1 MYECDINRKQKNI
14 TNLRFNYRNIF
25 RINNHMFVAMNVN
38 SILDDLKSNFEKLG
52 FSGNVDTINEVVEST
67 IVVDDIGVIMDEKY
81 NSILGKLTFE
91 VWL

>member
-25 RINNHMFVAMNVN
+25 RINNHIFVAMNVN
-38 SILDDLKSNFEKLG
+38 SILEDLKSNFEKLG
-52 FSGNVDTINEVVEST
+52 FSGNVDTINEVVESI
-67 IVVDDIGVIMDEKY
+67 IVVDDIGVIMDEKH

-91 VWL
+91 IWL